1 MFIGR
6 TQIGVDFELHFTIGF
21 KARQFLGALKHEKS
35 QFFSRRFYL
44 GTFWEKLRFFLKLGL
59 EPPKN

>member
-21 KARQFLGALKHEKS
+21 KPRQFFGALRYEKS
-35 QFFSRRFYL
+35 QFFSKSFYL
-44 GTFWEKLRFFLKLGL
+44 GTFMKVYLAL
-59 EPPKN
+59 EIM

>member
-35 QFFSRRFYL
+35 QFFSKRFYL
-44 GTFWEKLRFFLKLGL
+44 GTFLKVYLAL
-59 EPPKN
+59 EICDLFG